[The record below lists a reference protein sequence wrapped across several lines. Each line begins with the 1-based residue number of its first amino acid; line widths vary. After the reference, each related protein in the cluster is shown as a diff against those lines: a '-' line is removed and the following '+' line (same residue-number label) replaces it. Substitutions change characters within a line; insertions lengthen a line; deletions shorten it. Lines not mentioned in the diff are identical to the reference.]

1 MSVLFVAGGL
11 GGFGLELADWLALRG
26 CKNLVLTSRTGLS
39 TGYQA
44 MRIRIWR
51 SYGVNVQISTADVTT
66 QQGVTDLL
74 NQANSM
80 APVHGLFNL
89 AVVILAILTPFGF
102 IYRLSLLLKCKI

>member
-1 MSVLFVAGGL
+1 MLFVAGGL

-89 AVVILAILTPFGF
+89 AVVILDILTPFGF

>member
-1 MSVLFVAGGL
+1 MAGGL

>member
-1 MSVLFVAGGL
+1 MPRFVSFVSGGL

-26 CKNLVLTSRTGLS
+26 CKHLVLTSRSGLR

-51 SYGVNVQISTADVTT
+51 SYGVDVQISTADITT
-66 QQGVTDLL
+66 EQGVKDLL

-80 APVHGLFNL
+80 APVDALFNL
-89 AVVILAILTPFGF
+89 AVVIF
-102 IYRLSLLLKCKI
+102 